1 MPPDEDAFRSLRAEL
16 VAFPCPFERALLARC
31 AACARARSTLL
42 AERETIGC
50 ASAGASE
57 RCRAYR
63 ATLREKALFALRVE
77 SGSAWPFGK
86 EIRLQCG
93 GLLGLRRALAR
104 DEEGTPPVEER
115 ESPDE
120 ERGPPDEESTSPDEE
135 LGPPDEGREPP
146 VEDADALLRAALE
159 RFGELDALPYSVIM
173 RSVTGYSPRRRVR
186 R

>member
-16 VAFPCPFERALLARC
+16 VAFPCPFERALLSRC

-50 ASAGASE
+50 TSANASE

-63 ATLREKALFALRVE
+63 ATLREKALFALRVDA
-77 SGSAWPFGK
+77 GSAWPFGK

-93 GLLGLRRALAR
+93 GLLGLRHAL
-104 DEEGTPPVEER
+104 TP
-115 ESPDE
+115 DQ
-120 ERGPPDEESTSPDEE
+120 DQ
-135 LGPPDEGREPP
+135 EPP
-146 VEDADALLRAALE
+146 VEDADALLCAALD
-159 RFGELDALPYSVIM
+159 RFGALDALPYSVIM
-173 RSVTGYSPRRRVR
+173 RSVTGYSPRRRGR